1 MTLAIFVVGM
11 IGLREAYGVLSPA
24 RLVYGHVDKTEPTT
38 IRAATIPAST
48 MPMLGRCQFLYLRA
62 YRAWAILHVP
72 PPPRHLK
79 GCITCIEWRDSAGN
93 VVKLSVG
100 IWLRYMR
107 NEENSETARPG

>member
-62 YRAWAILHVP
+62 VSGMGNPPCSPAASAPKGLH
-72 PPPRHLK
+72 HLQ
-79 GCITCIEWRDSAGN
+79 R
-93 VVKLSVG
+93 
-100 IWLRYMR
+100 M
-107 NEENSETARPG
+107 AR